1 MVWYK
6 QSTPTKGASMKH
18 KAKKLMISTIIG
30 LTLSCT
36 ATAAFADDSTSTTV
50 PSTTKATNAPARSQ
64 TPKVKAAERA
74 EYSKNLKTYIG
85 ARFKIVK
92 DFNSSIKEAIEAR
105 RTARKAAKTPEERK
119 ILREVFATAV
129 ETAKTTKADALT
141 ALGEPPVKP
150 TK

>member
-1 MVWYK
+1 
-6 QSTPTKGASMKH
+6 MKH

-36 ATAAFADDSTSTTV
+36 ATAALADDSTSTTV
-50 PSTTKATNAPARSQ
+50 PSTTKATNAPTRSQ
-64 TPKVKAAERA
+64 TPKVTAAERA

-105 RTARKAAKTPEERK
+105 RIARKAAKTQEERK

-141 ALGEPPVKP
+141 ALGDPPVKP